1 MAKHKLLQMRRCVAL
16 SQPAEPIRLNNA
28 HLRDTDNSCF
38 RPMSTCLKIPQ
49 TALTRTQC
57 CPAGLVMARCSPIG
71 FKTGRSNNARW
82 ILPAVHNPRFGIC
95 LRKAAHWLCGSN
107 SVEGNTSG
115 GQQATPDAVYWP
127 AAEATR
133 PAFTDKPLHTGASD
147 RIWAAALTS
156 SRNTSSNGH
165 FSVIATN
172 KEVGLANA
180 FSVLQYSVLSST
192 LWPSLWWHK
201 R

>member
-1 MAKHKLLQMRRCVAL
+1 MRRCVVLTQSADL
-16 SQPAEPIRLNNA
+16 IRLNNT
-28 HLRDTDNSCF
+28 HLHNTDNSGF
-38 RPMSTCLKIPQ
+38 RSMSTCLKIPQ
-49 TALTRTQC
+49 TALTSTQC

-82 ILPAVHNPRFGIC
+82 ILLALHNPRFGIC

-115 GQQATPDAVYWP
+115 GQQAMPDAVYWP

-133 PAFTDKPLHTGASD
+133 PAFADKPLHTGASD
-147 RIWAAALTS
+147 HIGAAAVALTS
-156 SRNTSSNGH
+156 SRNKSSNGH
-165 FSVIATN
+165 FAVNATN

-180 FSVLQYSVLSST
+180 FSVLQYCVLSST
-192 LWPSLWWHK
+192 LWPSLEHVL
-201 R
+201 

>member
-1 MAKHKLLQMRRCVAL
+1 MAKHKLLQMRRCVVL
-16 SQPAEPIRLNNA
+16 SQPADLIRLNNA
-28 HLRDTDNSCF
+28 HLRDNSGF
-38 RPMSTCLKIPQ
+38 KRMSTCLKIPQ
-49 TALTRTQC
+49 TALTSAQC
-57 CPAGLVMARCSPIG
+57 SPAGLAMARCSPIG

-82 ILPAVHNPRFGIC
+82 ILLAVHNPRFGIC

-133 PAFTDKPLHTGASD
+133 PTFTDKPLHTGASD
-147 RIWAAALTS
+147 HIWAAAALTS

-165 FSVIATN
+165 FAVIATN
-172 KEVGLANA
+172 KEVGRANA

-192 LWPSLWWHK
+192 LWPSLWRH
-201 R
+201 RR